1 MRNRIV
7 IPTLILSAILS
18 GCGGDPSGSS
28 DAPLTPAEFVEIVV
42 EIREAEREVAAE
54 DSAAELFDDR
64 RREILDRHGT
74 TEAELRAFL
83 SANAENLALLEEVWD
98 TIHAR
103 LTLPPPG
110 VDAVGE
116 EEARSEEA
124 RSEEVH
130 SEQEGPEELDAEE
143 VEDDSPGPP
152 RRVLPPPR
160 DGESIPVI
168 R

>member
-7 IPTLILSAILS
+7 IPTLILSAILG

-54 DSAAELFDDR
+54 DSAAQLFEDR

-103 LTLPPPG
+103 LTVMRPG
-110 VDAVGE
+110 VDAVRE
-116 EEARSEEA
+116 EEVGEG
-124 RSEEVH
+124 EV
-130 SEQEGPEELDAEE
+130 GEELDAEE
-143 VEDDSPGPP
+143 LEPGEDEDDPPGPP
-152 RRVLPPPR
+152 RRILPPPR